1 MVYSPI
7 RKANH
12 MRKILNPPKGTKEL
26 HFHECCD
33 GMVVAY
39 SCSDS
44 QHQTIIGFE
53 KSLPK
58 DVDMVS
64 AILLYAEAGIQAQT
78 LPTRML

>member
-1 MVYSPI
+1 MVYSPL

-12 MRKILNPPKGTKEL
+12 MRKILNPPDGTKEL
-26 HFHECCD
+26 HFHKCRD

-44 QHQTIIGFE
+44 QRQIIIGFE
-53 KSLPK
+53 KSLPE
-58 DVDMVS
+58 DVDMLT
-64 AILLYAEAGIQAQT
+64 AILFYAGAGIQAQT

>member
-1 MVYSPI
+1 MACSPI

-12 MRKILNPPKGTKEL
+12 MRKILNPPVGTKEL
-26 HFHECCD
+26 RFHKCRD

-39 SCSDS
+39 SCNDS
-44 QHQTIIGFE
+44 QHQIIIGFE
-53 KSLPK
+53 KNLPK